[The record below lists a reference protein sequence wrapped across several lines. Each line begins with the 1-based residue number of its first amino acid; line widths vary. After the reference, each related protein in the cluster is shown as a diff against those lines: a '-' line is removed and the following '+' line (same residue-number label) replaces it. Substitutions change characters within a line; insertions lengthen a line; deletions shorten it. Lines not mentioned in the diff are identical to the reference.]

1 MGYVRYSSFV
11 TLLQERAV
19 SHPNHVIFTFLGDGE
34 TESNSLTYQQLDQQ
48 AKAIASYLQQHH
60 ATGERALLLYQPG
73 LEFVSA
79 FLGCLYAGVIATPA
93 YPPRANRSYT
103 RLATIINDAQA
114 HFALTTEAVKNKIEQ
129 KLTKN
134 NAIIVI
140 PTDTIA
146 LSLAK
151 SWQPLQ
157 ITADDTAFLQY
168 TSGSTG
174 APKGVIVSHG
184 NLIHNSQLIKDF
196 FEHEPDYQVATWLP
210 PYHDMGLI
218 GGILQPIYSRLNA
231 VMFPPVTFLQR
242 PIRWLR
248 AISKYKINTSG
259 GPNFAYEMCVNS
271 ITAKQKKDLDLSS
284 WNVAFSGAEPVR
296 AETLLKFSD
305 YFTDCGFNPQAF
317 YPCYGMAETTLIVSG
332 SNKHQSPTVKKIS
345 ASALQENRIT
355 FNPDDDDS
363 QQVVSSGKVAPDF
376 DCLIVNPDT
385 LVEGAENTVGEIWL
399 KGKSVTQGY
408 WRKPELTENIFLAK
422 TKDGENQ
429 GYLRTGDLGFISDGE
444 LFVTGRLK
452 DLIIIRG
459 RNHYPQDIE
468 ETVGNC
474 HEAINSESG
483 ASFAI
488 EKNEQEELVV
498 VFEVKRT
505 FLQRINQDE
514 KLTNEIFNS
523 IRQVIAENHE
533 LQIYSIVLIR
543 PGSLP
548 KTSSGKIARYACR
561 QEFLADNLA
570 VVTQWNLTSGL
581 SKKDNFQKNNQNFSE
596 NINQDNKEL
605 KNIINWLKDNLAKRL
620 NINPQQIN
628 IRQPFVNYGLDS
640 VQAVQLTAD
649 LEDYLDIKLSPTLAY
664 DYPDIESLA
673 NYLIGNENQV
683 ILTEEKNKTSAL
695 HRQQMAIVGVACR
708 FPNANNHE
716 EYWDLLSKQKLAVK
730 KTYLHPESESWG
742 GYIEDYDKFDAQFF
756 GISPREAENIDPQQ
770 RLLLEVAY
778 EALEDANIS
787 LEKISGSKTGVFI
800 GISSQDYAQL
810 QMKHGWEV
818 NVYSGTSNSSAI
830 ASNRI
835 SYSFNLTGPSLSVD
849 TACSS
854 SLVAVHLA
862 VNSLKNGECDTA
874 IVGGVNLIFLPEL
887 TETFQK
893 AGMMAEDGRCKTF
906 SEDADGYVRGEGCG
920 VVILKPVEKAMA
932 DGDNIW
938 GVIYGSAIN
947 QDGRSNG
954 LTAPSGKA
962 QQQVIQSAW
971 QNASITPD
979 KINYIETHGT
989 GTPLGDPIE
998 VNSLSALFPV
1008 IPADNVLIHSPNS
1021 HGNTEK
1027 NQKNILDSDKQENIL
1042 NSDNQD
1048 NVLDDE
1054 KQEDKLTEK
1063 ESICWIGSAKT
1074 NIGHLE
1080 AAAGMAGL
1088 IKTLLMLRHDTI
1100 PAIINFSRLNPY
1112 INLMDSRLKIAT
1124 ETVKWDATSPRFA
1137 GVSSFG
1143 FGGTN
1148 AHVIVGD
1155 MIFSGNRQEAK
1166 GNDLGKRQDVNF
1178 SIQELTGDNEENN
1191 SPHSTIE
1198 RVTPPHSPLER
1209 VEVREKINKSHLLTL
1224 SATTPSALKELV
1236 KKYLDYLQTKTDAD
1250 IANICYTTQ
1259 QGRTPFHQRASV
1271 VANSIADLREK
1282 LSKIS
1287 IADNSQTISNK
1298 EIVFLFTG
1306 QGSQYHGMGAEL
1318 YQTSATFRDTVNY
1331 CSEVLQQYLDISLTE
1346 IIFDEDKK
1354 DLLNQTIYTQSAIFV
1369 IEYALA
1375 KLWLSWGIKP
1385 SLMIGHSIGEYVA
1398 ATLAGVFSLEDALK
1412 LVAHRGKLMQ
1422 QLPLDGG
1429 MVCLFTN
1436 LSQVNKLI
1444 QDTNLP
1450 LEVSAINGDNNIVV
1464 SGLLEDLAV
1473 LESKASLA
1481 SIKYLRLK
1489 VSHGFHSSLM
1499 QPILEDF
1506 RKIAEEITYYATNNN
1521 IISNVTATVE
1531 GALLTTPDYW
1541 VQHIIKPVRF
1551 AESIATLK
1559 QQGYQIFLEIGAKPT
1574 LLAMT
1579 RLILENQENDY
1590 LWLPSL
1596 RKNESDWQMLLTS
1609 LSNLYQQ
1616 GININ
1621 WSNIYEKELD
1631 LHKVTLPSYAWQHQS
1646 YWHGENY
1653 RGLLNNP
1660 SDNWL
1665 YEITWEKDT
1674 NFIKK

>member
-11 TLLQERAV
+11 NLLQERAI
-19 SHPNHVIFTFLGDGE
+19 SHPNHVVFTFLGDGE

-48 AKAIASYLQQHH
+48 AKAIASYLQEHN
-60 ATGERALLLYQPG
+60 AIGARALLLYQPG

-140 PTDTIA
+140 PTDIIPI
-146 LSLAK
+146 SLAK

-196 FEHEPDYQVATWLP
+196 FEHEANCRVATWLP

-231 VMFPPVTFLQR
+231 IMLPPVTFLQR

-271 ITAKQKKDLDLSS
+271 VTAKQKKDLDLSS

-296 AETLLKFSD
+296 AETLAKFSD
-305 YFTDCGFNPQAF
+305 YFADCGFNPQAF

-345 ASALQENRIT
+345 ASALQDNRIS
-355 FNPDDDDS
+355 FNPDDEDS
-363 QQVVSSGKVAPDF
+363 QQVVSSGKVATDF
-376 DCLIVNPDT
+376 DCLIVNPNT
-385 LVEGAENTVGEIWL
+385 LLEGAENTVGEIWL

-408 WRKPELTENIFLAK
+408 WHKPELTQNIFFAK
-422 TKDGENQ
+422 TEDGENQ
-429 GYLRTGDLGFISDGE
+429 GYLRTGDLGFISNGE

-523 IRQVIAENHE
+523 IRQAIAENHE

-570 VVTQWNLTSGL
+570 VVNQWNLTSGL
-581 SKKDNFQKNNQNFSE
+581 SRKNNFQ
-596 NINQDNKEL
+596 QDNLQFSKHLNQENKQF
-605 KNIINWLKDNLAKRL
+605 KNIVNWLKDNLAKRL

-649 LEDYLDIKLSPTLAY
+649 LEDYLEVKLAPTLAY
-664 DYPDIESLA
+664 DYPDIESLT
-673 NYLIGNENQV
+673 NYLIGNKSEV
-683 ILTEEKNKTSAL
+683 ILTEEKKETSAL

-708 FPNANNHE
+708 FPNANNHD

-730 KTYLHPESESWG
+730 KTYLHPASESWG

-787 LEKISGSKTGVFI
+787 LEKIAGSKTGVFI

-854 SLVAVHLA
+854 SLVAIHLA
-862 VNSLKNGECDTA
+862 VNSLRNSECDTA
-874 IVGGVNLIFLPEL
+874 IVGGVNLILLPEL

-920 VVILKPVEKAMA
+920 VVILKPVEKAIE

-1008 IPADNVLIHSPNS
+1008 IPADDVLMHSQNS
-1021 HGNTEK
+1021 HRNTEK
-1027 NQKNILDSDKQENIL
+1027 NQGNVLDSDKQG
-1042 NSDNQD
+1042 
-1048 NVLDDE
+1048 NVVGDD

-1063 ESICWIGSAKT
+1063 ENICWIGSAKT

-1080 AAAGMAGL
+1080 AAAGIAGL
-1088 IKTLLMLRHDTI
+1088 IKTLLMLRHNTI
-1100 PAIINFSRLNPY
+1100 PPIINFSRLNPY
-1112 INLMDSRLKIAT
+1112 INLTDSRLKIAT
-1124 ETVKWDATSPRFA
+1124 EMVKWHSNSPRFA

-1155 MIFSGNRQEAK
+1155 MILSGNRQEAK
-1166 GNDLGKRQDVNF
+1166 GNDLDKRQDVNF
-1178 SIQELTGDNEENN
+1178 SSQEVTGENEENN
-1191 SPHSTIE
+1191 
-1198 RVTPPHSPLER
+1198 PPDSLLER
-1209 VEVREKINKSHLLTL
+1209 GEVRENIHKSYLLTL
-1224 SATTPSALKELV
+1224 SATTPLALKDLV
-1236 KKYLDYLQTKTDAD
+1236 TKYLDYLETKTDDD
-1250 IANICYTTQ
+1250 IGNICYTTQ
-1259 QGRTPFHQRASV
+1259 QGRTPFPQRASV
-1271 VANSIADLREK
+1271 VANSIADLREN
-1282 LSKIS
+1282 LSNLS
-1287 IADNSQTISNK
+1287 IPENSQTISNK

-1306 QGSQYHGMGAEL
+1306 QGSQYHGMGAGL
-1318 YQTSATFRDTVNY
+1318 YQTCASFRDTVNY
-1331 CSEVLQQYLDISLTE
+1331 CSEVLKQYLDIPLTE
-1346 IIFDEDKK
+1346 VIFQEDKK

-1422 QLPLDGG
+1422 QLPLNGG

-1436 LSQVNKLI
+1436 ILQVNELI
-1444 QDTNLP
+1444 KHTNLA
-1450 LEVSAINGDNNIVV
+1450 LEVSAINSDNNIVV
-1464 SGLLEDLAV
+1464 SGLLEDLEI

-1481 SIKYLRLK
+1481 SIKYRRLK

-1506 RKIAEEITYYATNNN
+1506 RKIASEITYYPADNH

-1551 AESIATLK
+1551 AESIEILK

-1579 RLILENQENDY
+1579 RLIIENQANDY

-1609 LSNLYQQ
+1609 LGSLYQQ
-1616 GININ
+1616 GISIN
-1621 WSNIYEKELD
+1621 WHGFHQDDVNLT
-1631 LHKVTLPSYAWQHQS
+1631 KVSLPNYAWQHQS

-1674 NFIKK
+1674 NFAITIDN